1 MSFDSL
7 VTVTSNIGASATCQT
22 RAPTSVK
29 ELNDVID
36 DAKRLKAELEQ
47 IRQNLVDCDA
57 PDGLLAQVDSSLTR
71 AGHIGKYLES
81 KGVFND

>member
-7 VTVTSNIGASATCQT
+7 VTVTSKLVINQSDSPILNF
-22 RAPTSVK
+22 RN

>member
-7 VTVTSNIGASATCQT
+7 VAVTSKLVINQSDSPILNF
-22 RAPTSVK
+22 RN

-57 PDGLLAQVDSSLTR
+57 PDGLLAKVDSSLTR

>member
-1 MSFDSL
+1 MFSDPPA
-7 VTVTSNIGASATCQT
+7 TVTSNIGELTTCQT

-29 ELNDVID
+29 ELNDVIV

-47 IRQNLVDCDA
+47 IRQNLADCDA

>member
-7 VTVTSNIGASATCQT
+7 VAVTSKLVINQSDSPILNF
-22 RAPTSVK
+22 RN

>member
-7 VTVTSNIGASATCQT
+7 VTVTSNIGASTTCQT

-36 DAKRLKAELEQ
+36 DTKRLKAELEQ

>member
-7 VTVTSNIGASATCQT
+7 VAVTSKLVINQSDSPILNF
-22 RAPTSVK
+22 RN

-81 KGVFND
+81 KGVFHD